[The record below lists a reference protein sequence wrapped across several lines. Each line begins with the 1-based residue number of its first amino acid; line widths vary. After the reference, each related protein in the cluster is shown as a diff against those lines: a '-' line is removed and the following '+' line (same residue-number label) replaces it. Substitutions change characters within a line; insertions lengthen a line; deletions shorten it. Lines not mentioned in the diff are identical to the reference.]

1 MSGHD
6 QLFTNQYDT
15 LVLGVALVLLLHSG
29 ASEVCI
35 PDGRRNKTLKI
46 LRSMRLGVLALA
58 VFGVA
63 NTFAPAAAGQTA
75 QDKDATKGAPP
86 QAQSKP
92 SSASKPSEQAPDS
105 DSYRIGIGDELQISV
120 WREPELS
127 MPVQVRPD
135 GMITL
140 PLINDLPVVGLNTH
154 QLQNVLSEKLKPF
167 VNEPQV
173 TVIVRN
179 IHSRKVYL
187 MGQVGKPGP
196 YVLNERKTVL
206 ELITEAGGPGPFAKT
221 GSIYI
226 IRNINGQ
233 QTRLK
238 FNYKKALA
246 AKPDAGDIELM
257 PGDMV
262 VVP

>member
-1 MSGHD
+1 
-6 QLFTNQYDT
+6 
-15 LVLGVALVLLLHSG
+15 LHTRQKEKK
-29 ASEVCI
+29 A
-35 PDGRRNKTLKI
+35 LKI
-46 LRSMRLGVLALA
+46 SRSMRVGMFAVAFLLLANAINLA
-58 VFGVA
+58 AVGQDQDRDKA
-63 NTFAPAAAGQTA
+63 KSAPAKEQT
-75 QDKDATKGAPP
+75 KPENST
-86 QAQSKP
+86 KP
-92 SSASKPSEQAPDS
+92 SAQAAEF

-120 WREPELS
+120 WHEPELS

-140 PLINDLPVVGLNTH
+140 PLINDLAVVGLSTH
-154 QLQNVLSEKLKPF
+154 ELQNILGEKLKPF

-196 YVLNERKTVL
+196 YALNERKTVL

-226 IRNINGQ
+226 VRTVDGQ

-246 AKPDAGDIELM
+246 GKADAGDVELL